1 MGLFSGL
8 RRGLDRTVR
17 ARWLTSAKAAGLEP
31 GTLLGWEL
39 TADDGYCIASVGLL
53 SVAGSDGSD
62 DASEWTHIGWHR
74 IERGGYDKDS
84 GTLRW
89 ELYATGSDAE
99 AQSGAVQSG
108 AVQSGA
114 VRLKDPGRLPAI
126 FRDRVAASIAV
137 EHFIALEGARKV
149 NKIEPG
155 VIVSG
160 RRDLSRRQ
168 APIEWQASLPRGLD
182 WNIPGLRELAATSI
196 IRLRSEYDPD
206 H

>member
-8 RRGLDRTVR
+8 RHGLDRTVR
-17 ARWLTSAKAAGLEP
+17 SGWQESAKATGLQP
-31 GTLLGWEL
+31 GRLLGWEL
-39 TADDGYCIASVGLL
+39 TADGGYCIASVGLL
-53 SVAGSDGSD
+53 SVTRSGTTGDKPGWS
-62 DASEWTHIGWHR
+62 HIGWHR
-74 IERGGYDKDS
+74 IERGGYDRDS
-84 GTLRW
+84 ATLRW
-89 ELYATGSDAE
+89 ELYATDPDAE
-99 AQSGAVQSG
+99 APSGEA
-108 AVQSGA
+108 QSGA

-137 EHFIALEGARKV
+137 EHFIALEGAPKV

-160 RRDLSRRQ
+160 RRDLSRPQ
-168 APIEWQASLPRGLD
+168 APIEWRASVPRGLD
-182 WNIPGLRELAATSI
+182 WDIPGLRELAATSI

>member
-1 MGLFSGL
+1 MGLFSGF

-17 ARWLTSAKAAGLEP
+17 AQWQASAKAAGLEP

-53 SVAGSDGSD
+53 SLGDSDGSN
-62 DASEWTHIGWHR
+62 WTHIGWHR
-74 IERGGYDKDS
+74 IERGGYDRDS
-84 GTLRW
+84 STLHW
-89 ELYATGSDAE
+89 ELYATGDDGAAE
-99 AQSGAVQSG
+99 PESGE
-108 AVQSGA
+108 
-114 VRLKDPGRLPAI
+114 VRLKDPGHLPAI

-137 EHFIALEGARKV
+137 EHFIALDGARKV
-149 NKIEPG
+149 KNTEPG

-160 RRDLSRRQ
+160 RRDLSRSR
-168 APIEWQASLPRGLD
+168 APIEWRASLPRGLD
-182 WNIPGLRELAATSI
+182 WDIPGLRELADTSI